1 MKRKITLFI
10 LAALLLWTA
19 SAVQAQ
25 VSVSVSTYAGST
37 YGYTDGN
44 LLDAQFNQ
52 PQALLFDESGNLYV
66 AEYNNEAVRK
76 ITPSGTVSTLTAQK
90 IYWPYQMTLADGKLY
105 VMERWGSLDASRI
118 KQVDMTTGAVTT
130 TSYGNYNYSLG
141 LCSDAAGNLYVSD
154 YHSIYKVPT
163 DTRQKNIACGRWF

>member
-1 MKRKITLFI
+1 MKIMKRKITLFI
-10 LAALLLWTA
+10 LAALVLWTA

-37 YGYTDGN
+37 AGYTDGN

-76 ITPSGTVSTLTAQK
+76 ITPEGTVSTLTTQK
-90 IYWPYQMTLADGKLY
+90 IYWPFQMTLADGKLY
-105 VMERWGSLDASRI
+105 VMQRGFTNASRI
-118 KQVDMTTGAVTT
+118 KQIDMTTGAVTT
-130 TSYGNYNYSLG
+130 TSYGNIIIVLVY
-141 LCSDAAGNLYVSD
+141 AAMQQE
-154 YHSIYKVPT
+154 IYM
-163 DTRQKNIACGRWF
+163 